1 MTAAV
6 AFLSGLITM
15 MYIVIAVFFL
25 RFWRDSADRLFFFFA
40 GAFAILAVQRFL
52 LLLFPTLEA
61 LYVLRLLAFV
71 LIIAAI
77 VDKNRQSRSA
87 SSGRS

>member
-1 MTAAV
+1 MSVAV

-15 MYIVIAVFFL
+15 MYIVIATFFL
-25 RFWRDSADRLFFFFA
+25 RFWRDSRDRLFFFFS
-40 GAFAILAVQRFL
+40 GAFAILAVQRL
-52 LLLFPTLEA
+52 LLMLFPALEA
-61 LYVLRLLAFV
+61 LYLLRLLAFV

-77 VDKNRQSRSA
+77 VDKNRHSISA